1 VVRPRFT
8 PRAAV
13 ATAALALSVGPL
25 ALAAGTPGFDGPTIK
40 NPAVPPT
47 FALRDRNGRLVQLE
61 NQRGNVVLI
70 TFLYTHCP
78 DVCPLTA
85 EHLNQALRSLGTQR
99 TNVRVLAVSVDP
111 KGDTPGA
118 VRKFVRVHRL
128 LAQFHY
134 LTGPATTLRA
144 IWAEYGVKSLAQAG
158 GDRVDH
164 TLYTL
169 LLDRSLK
176 GRVLYD
182 ATATATAITHDVR
195 LLLPRRS

>member
-1 VVRPRFT
+1 MLRARFT

-13 ATAALALSVGPL
+13 ATAALALSVGPP
-25 ALAAGTPGFDGPTIK
+25 ALAAATPGFDGPTIK
-40 NPAVPPT
+40 NPAVPPA
-47 FALRDRNGRLVQLE
+47 FALRDQNGRLVQLE
-61 NQRGNVVLI
+61 HQRGNVVLI

-85 EHLNQALRSLGTQR
+85 EHLNQALRSLMTQR
-99 TNVRVLAVSVDP
+99 ANVRVLAVSVDP

-118 VRKFVRVHRL
+118 VRQFVRVHRL
-128 LAQFHY
+128 LPQFHY
-134 LTGPATTLRA
+134 LTGSATTLRA
-144 IWAEYGVKSLAQAG
+144 IWAEYGVKSLAEAG
-158 GDRVDH
+158 SDRIDH

-169 LLDRSLK
+169 LLDRSLR

-195 LLLPRRS
+195 LLLPRR

>member
-1 VVRPRFT
+1 VVRSRFI

-13 ATAALALSVGPL
+13 ATAALALSVGPP

-40 NPAVPPT
+40 NPAVPPV
-47 FALRDRNGRLVQLE
+47 FALRDQSGRLMQLE
-61 NQRGNVVLI
+61 RQRGSVVLI

-99 TNVRVLAVSVDP
+99 AKVRVLAVSVDP

-118 VRKFVRVHRL
+118 VRQFVRVHRL
-128 LAQFHY
+128 LPQFHY
-134 LTGPATTLRA
+134 LTGSATTLRA
-144 IWAEYGVKSLAQAG
+144 IWAEYGVKSLAQVG
-158 GDRVDH
+158 SDRVDH

-169 LLDRSLK
+169 LLDRSLR

-195 LLLPRRS
+195 LLLPRR